1 MQQLF
6 LIVIITLYSLPA
18 FCQKDNN
25 FKIENGALIWQKV
38 YESKLSPEGISN
50 QLKSKGV
57 VKHVGLSNNMLTGD
71 INTQANYKGA
81 GFREMNIPMFVP
93 RNDISCSVTINFK
106 EGRYRVTLRNFKLI
120 ANTEDPLT
128 EIGETSTLETYALK
142 KRNTAFKDNFLGA
155 PSQIYNY
162 TFNNIFLIKD
172 TENDNW

>member
-1 MQQLF
+1 MKALLTTLITFLF
-6 LIVIITLYSLPA
+6 FNVSA
-18 FCQKDNN
+18 QENNN

-38 YESKLSPEGISN
+38 YESKFSPEDISN

-57 VKHVGLSNNMLTGD
+57 VKHVNLSNNMLTGD

-172 TENDNW
+172 TKNDNW

>member
-1 MQQLF
+1 MKAL
-6 LIVIITLYSLPA
+6 LTTLITLLFFNVSA
-18 FCQKDNN
+18 QENNN

-38 YESKLSPEGISN
+38 YESKFSPEDISN

-57 VKHVGLSNNMLTGD
+57 VKHVNLSNNMLTGD

-172 TENDNW
+172 TENNNW

>member
-1 MQQLF
+1 MKAL
-6 LIVIITLYSLPA
+6 LTTLITLLFFNVSA
-18 FCQKDNN
+18 QENNN

-38 YESKLSPEGISN
+38 YESKFSPEDISN

-57 VKHVGLSNNMLTGD
+57 VKHVNLSNNMLTGD

-172 TENDNW
+172 TKNDNW